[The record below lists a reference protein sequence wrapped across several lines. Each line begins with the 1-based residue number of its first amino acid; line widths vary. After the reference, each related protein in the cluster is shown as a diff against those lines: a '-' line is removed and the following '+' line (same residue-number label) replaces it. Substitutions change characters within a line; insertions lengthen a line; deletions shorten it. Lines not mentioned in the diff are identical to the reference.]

1 MKIAMA
7 MADKIGGEKEVGYVN
22 THGTSTPVGDVQEL
36 GAVNRVFTEKGY
48 QPFVGSTKSMSLGR
62 SLQEC
67 VFNLG
72 NHQMPSPYAIN
83 SQILSDQPAVPQVR
97 ARLGRCGRP

>member
-1 MKIAMA
+1 MAPSGVGGERCMKIAMA

-62 SLQEC
+62 SSQEC
-67 VFNLG
+67 WFFQSRRPSDAILMIYVEVVFNEL
-72 NHQMPSPYAIN
+72 PKF
-83 SQILSDQPAVPQVR
+83 
-97 ARLGRCGRP
+97 